1 MQLPQFEKVT
11 LTRKNSKHPV
21 FKEEERIIEKLKDLK
36 NQNKINETIYNTMHP
51 TGSQPARLY
60 GLAKVHKDSIPLRPV
75 LSMPG
80 SVYHP
85 IANQVME
92 WLNIVPECQI
102 NTSTRKIADSLKSVH
117 LEEDEVVVSFD
128 VVSLYTN
135 VPVQEAIDICADLLY
150 SGEHVQPPVDKQTFK
165 ELLELCTCNVLMQTH
180 DGFYRQTDGLA
191 MGSPPAP
198 LLANGWLSRF
208 DPHIQGDANLF
219 ARYMDVEEYQDLN
232 NSAEIR

>member
-1 MQLPQFEKVT
+1 MV
-11 LTRKNSKHPV
+11 
-21 FKEEERIIEKLKDLK
+21 D
-36 NQNKINETIYNTMHP
+36 
-51 TGSQPARLY
+51 
-60 GLAKVHKDSIPLRPV
+60 
-75 LSMPG
+75 
-80 SVYHP
+80 
-85 IANQVME
+85 
-92 WLNIVPECQI
+92 
-102 NTSTRKIADSLKSVH
+102 
-117 LEEDEVVVSFD
+117 VSFD

-208 DPHIQGDANLF
+208 DPHIQGDAKLF
-219 ARYMDVEEYQDLN
+219 ARYMDDVLRSIKISVVQQQFIVTIHHREGN
-232 NSAEIR
+232 